1 MKIVFYRTLL
11 TRARNL
17 TSIERIMYS
26 FLISKSITYLDEVF
40 YQDGSCINMDKL
52 HDYIYEN
59 NYIDLYP
66 ISLRKI
72 SKELNIA
79 LQTVVNGLQKLR
91 NNRYIKDNR
100 IYVNEELLE
109 KGYFELYVNKKIK
122 GELLIF
128 YSYIKQKS
136 FKYKGCIDTYK
147 RKLAQDLGTTKTA
160 ITKLLNRLYKSGLAK
175 RLENG
180 KLLIN

>member
-40 YQDGSCINMDKL
+40 DQDGSCINMDKL

-91 NNRYIKDNR
+91 NNR
-100 IYVNEELLE
+100 
-109 KGYFELYVNKKIK
+109 
-122 GELLIF
+122 
-128 YSYIKQKS
+128 
-136 FKYKGCIDTYK
+136 
-147 RKLAQDLGTTKTA
+147 
-160 ITKLLNRLYKSGLAK
+160 
-175 RLENG
+175 
-180 KLLIN
+180 